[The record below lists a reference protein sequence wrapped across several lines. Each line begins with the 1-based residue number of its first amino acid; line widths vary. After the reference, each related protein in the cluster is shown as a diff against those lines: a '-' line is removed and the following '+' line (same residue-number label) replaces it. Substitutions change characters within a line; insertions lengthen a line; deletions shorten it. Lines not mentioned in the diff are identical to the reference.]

1 MDVLFVLRDVVLMD
15 MDRVTRL
22 LDTLQAREDA

>member
-1 MDVLFVLRDVVLMD
+1 MDVLLVLRDVVLMD

>member
-1 MDVLFVLRDVVLMD
+1 MDVLLVLRDVVLMD

-22 LDTLQAREDA
+22 LDTLQAGEDA